1 MLPTQEQQK
10 IQVAKAHVKCN
21 REQSAQKKKNVCTG
35 QDYKLILY

>member
-21 REQSAQKKKNVCTG
+21 REQSAQKKKMYVQVKTTN
-35 QDYKLILY
+35 